1 MRSASLDHSLAGQA
15 RSQDPSSHRDGPHA
29 LIELSISLVDSAIDL
44 VDEHL
49 TNEKLTH
56 DSNLMP
62 GGSLGKHL
70 RHVEEAWAAFL
81 SPFSMEK
88 SQPLV
93 INYDAVLPDSR
104 KEVARD
110 VDACRNALNSV
121 REGLCS
127 LADASDLSGELE
139 RDVIVSSLSPVE
151 QEFRST
157 LGREDIPLPVDFGT
171 APATIL
177 FRGEEWRPPKIP
189 AHSKAKL

>member
-1 MRSASLDHSLAGQA
+1 M
-15 RSQDPSSHRDGPHA
+15 
-29 LIELSISLVDSAIDL
+29 
-44 VDEHL
+44 
-49 TNEKLTH
+49 
-56 DSNLMP
+56 
-62 GGSLGKHL
+62 

-157 LGREDIPLPVDFGT
+157 LGREVSHIHVSANRKLWFC
-171 APATIL
+171 ALHTIHHYTMIRAIAVHEL
-177 FRGEEWRPPKIP
+177 VSCNASR
-189 AHSKAKL
+189 H